1 MTTPTTTTY
10 DALKRKQSELIRKAL
25 EGSIF
30 IADHTADLPTA
41 LTSGDAAGLLPLPA
55 GYEDIGWVD
64 KGDGATWSRSVDT
77 AEVDSWGAVEPTRT
91 DITKQTDG
99 LKFTAQETKRKT
111 LELYEGVNLGS
122 VVPDPTTGE
131 VRFDRPAR
139 PATRY
144 FRVFGLFVDGVGP
157 DTIYV
162 AKLAPR
168 ATVTDTGD
176 QKWSDDDDPVGYEV
190 TLTAKYDEDAGTAM
204 RFFFGGPG
212 WKALLADMGFPAPAP
227 GGAA

>member
-1 MTTPTTTTY
+1 MTAPTTTTY
-10 DALKRKQSELIRKAL
+10 DQLKKKQSDLIRKAL

-41 LTSGDAAGLLPLPA
+41 LTSGAGGNLLALPP

-77 AEVDSWGAVEPTRT
+77 SEVNSWGAVEPTRT

-111 LELYEGVNLGS
+111 LELYEGINLAG
-122 VVPDPTTGE
+122 VTPDATSGE
-131 VRFDRPAR
+131 VRFDRPSR

-144 FRVFGLFVDGVGP
+144 FRAFGLFVDGVGA
-157 DTIYV
+157 DAIYV
-162 AKLAPR
+162 AKLAPK
-168 ATVTDTGD
+168 ATVTDTGE
-176 QKWSDDDDPVGYEV
+176 QKWADGDDPVGYDV
-190 TLTAKYDEDAGTAM
+190 TLTAKYDDDAKTAM

-212 WKALLADMGFPAPAP
+212 WKALLADMGFTTAPP
-227 GGAA
+227 TGS